1 MVVLPFGVFIL
12 TTTGLGPWFRIAY
25 YLTCFMLVEGSDE
38 VADDYVATETLADG
52 SEAAGE
58 TEDVEKNLPPTI
70 DPVAEEP
77 RSWADL
83 SEGSTAPVPSGELEL
98 TQVKEEVQE
107 AESLNAVF
115 SAIGVPEV
123 VADEPVV
130 TERDFEQSTLD

>member
-1 MVVLPFGVFIL
+1 MVVLPFGVSIP
-12 TTTGLGPWFRIAY
+12 TTTGLGPWVRIAH
-25 YLTCFMLVEGSDE
+25 YLTCSMLAEGSDE
-38 VADDYVATETLADG
+38 VADDYVATETPADG

-98 TQVKEEVQE
+98 TQVKEEV
-107 AESLNAVF
+107 
-115 SAIGVPEV
+115 
-123 VADEPVV
+123 
-130 TERDFEQSTLD
+130 